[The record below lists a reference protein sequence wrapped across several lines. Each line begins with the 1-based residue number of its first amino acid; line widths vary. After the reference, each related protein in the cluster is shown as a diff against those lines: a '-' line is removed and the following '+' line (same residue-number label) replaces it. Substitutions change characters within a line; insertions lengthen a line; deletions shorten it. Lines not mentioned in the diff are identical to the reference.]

1 MTTQLSIHATHQ
13 GGMRVLLEANGHLV
27 PTDYPLPGGEPTV
40 GMTSL
45 QLLLGSLAS
54 CSANGLKAL
63 LRKEGVNLT
72 ALNVHAT
79 GQRRETHPTILESIH
94 LAFEIEGENLEATTL
109 ERALE
114 FAESH
119 LCPVWVM
126 LRASTPISRSL
137 AIHPSSKPTA
147 MEVSS

>member
-1 MTTQLSIHATHQ
+1 MTTQLTTQATHQ

-45 QLLLGSLAS
+45 HLLLGSLAS
-54 CSANGLKAL
+54 CSANGLKVL
-63 LRKEGVNLT
+63 LRKEGVHLT

-79 GQRRETHPTILESIH
+79 GQRRETHPTVLESIH
-94 LAFEIEGENLEATTL
+94 LAFEIEGENLETVMI

-126 LRASTPISRSL
+126 LRASTPITRSL
-137 AIHPSSKPTA
+137 GIHSNSKPTA
-147 MEVSS
+147 TEVPS